1 MSTRSLALAA
11 LALGVGAALPGC
23 GDDRM
28 QRGLAAP
35 EEQSTPID
43 SAEER
48 MTEEQRRAL
57 ETQEDD
63 AAAQRDFEGGE
74 AEGADPAH

>member
-1 MSTRSLALAA
+1 MSRQLLALSA
-11 LALGVGAALPGC
+11 LALFVGAVLPGC
-23 GDDRM
+23 GDDAM
-28 QRGLAAP
+28 ERGLAAP

-57 ETQEDD
+57 ETKQDD

-74 AEGADPAH
+74 AEDGGAK

>member
-1 MSTRSLALAA
+1 MSSRSLALAA

-28 QRGLAAP
+28 ERGLAAP
-35 EEQSTPID
+35 EEQAAPID
-43 SAEER
+43 ADDER

-57 ETQEDD
+57 ETQQDD

-74 AEGADPAH
+74 AEDAGGAH